1 MAKTV
6 QEAVQNLYQ
15 RLNSPDG
22 LSDAQV
28 RNDQQVFK
36 EYPCAE
42 YKYPPKKPRKPV
54 DFMEI
59 FRKEVDNQCPGFVIK
74 PEIACIVRY
83 FLRKEEFK
91 RGPISNTPDLEKGLF
106 VHGPYGTGKS
116 MIFSIMHAI
125 GKRLYLEH
133 GYKGMWFTAV
143 TAPWIVDSY
152 IESRDRNYTGHFDF
166 NSYRHGPLYIDDLG
180 MEKLAYG
187 RDDII
192 ADLLFERHANM
203 AKTYISSNLN
213 ESEFL
218 DRYGPRLGDRMH
230 ESFNIIEFTG
240 KSYRE

>member
-1 MAKTV
+1 MAKTA

-36 EYPCAE
+36 KYPCAE
-42 YKYPPKKPRKPV
+42 YQYPPKKQRKPV
-54 DFMEI
+54 DFMKI
-59 FRKEVDNQCPGFVIK
+59 FQEEVDKRCNDFDWK
-74 PEIACIVRY
+74 PEIECIVRY
-83 FLRKEEFK
+83 FLGQPDFNS
-91 RGPISNTPDLEKGLF
+91 GPISNKSDLEKGLY

-116 MIFSIMHAI
+116 MIFSVMHTI

-166 NSYRHGPLYIDDLG
+166 NSYRRGPLYIDDLG

-192 ADLLFERHANM
+192 ADLLFERHANE
-203 AKTYISSNLN
+203 AVTYVTSNLTQL
-213 ESEFL
+213 EFL
-218 DRYGPRLGDRMH
+218 NRYGARLGDRFH
-230 ESFNIIEFTG
+230 EYFNVIEFTG